1 MDSSNIEDSAKLVRL
16 IQYCSGK
23 ANNVIIQC
31 CSVMKPNEG
40 YKRDKELL
48 KERFGN
54 DYTISETW
62 VNKVTEGSSI
72 SPHDKGAL

>member
-1 MDSSNIEDSAKLVRL
+1 MKDT
-16 IQYCSGK
+16 K
-23 ANNVIIQC
+23 AWA
-31 CSVMKPNEG
+31 
-40 YKRDKELL
+40 KELL